1 MFKKE
6 SSDENSSEN
15 DLKSIQ
21 ITNKRKLK
29 SKSRSKKKLGK
40 IQKKS
45 ELTIKVAPSD
55 SINNDHYF
63 TEFNQLSE
71 HKEYPELFT
80 HCNNGIILVI
90 SL

>member
-63 TEFNQLSE
+63 NEFNQLNE
-71 HKEYPELFT
+71 HKEHPKLFT

>member
-6 SSDENSSEN
+6 SSDGNSSEN
-15 DLKSIQ
+15 DLKSLQ

-40 IQKKS
+40 IEKKP
-45 ELTIKVAPSD
+45 ELTVKVAPSD

-63 TEFNQLSE
+63 PEFKQLNE
-71 HKEYPELFT
+71 DKESPEFFT